1 MQIKYHS
8 EKQTTE
14 NTAKQN
20 YPGSVV
26 ILYETQPGN
35 EAYST
40 MLLSPGGAV
49 GVKVILYRLHHGHL
63 WSPQRSLPVANHRLL
78 PAPLRVPLVLRP
90 EWLVLGLYPETATQP
105 TETAYNFTFIR
116 QPF

>member
-1 MQIKYHS
+1 
-8 EKQTTE
+8 
-14 NTAKQN
+14 
-20 YPGSVV
+20 
-26 ILYETQPGN
+26 
-35 EAYST
+35 